1 MVDVN
6 KKIHIGIIPDGNR
19 RWCKENQHNINYLKE
34 VWVNEIFFKEL
45 ETIAEI
51 FKNKKTDSRYRIL
64 CQIKEISLYVLSL
77 DNIIKRGNNSVNI
90 QVNYNILRK
99 FYTEFKQNYDKLEK
113 IMVMF
118 KLNIIGE
125 KEYLPHDIQQIVKYF
140 ETVVNSGDF
149 IINIALAYS
158 PKKDIEKL
166 VMKEEKRMLN
176 NQSNID
182 LLFRSGREKRISGF
196 FPYHTFYSELY
207 FSDKLWPD
215 IRIADIIEALKKFNK
230 TDRRFGK

>member
-1 MVDVN
+1 MEQL
-6 KKIHIGIIPDGNR
+6 KKVHIGIIPDGNR
-19 RWCKENQHNINYLKE
+19 RWCKENLHKINYLKD
-34 VWVNEIFFKEL
+34 VWINNVFFKEL

-51 FKNKKTDSRYRIL
+51 FKNKETDSRYRIL

-99 FYTEFKQNYDKLEK
+99 FYTEFKINYTKLAK
-113 IMVMF
+113 FINMF
-118 KLNIIGE
+118 KINIIGE
-125 KEYLPHDIQQIVKYF
+125 MEYLPLDIQQIVQYF
-140 ETVVNSGDF
+140 ETLVGSGDF

-158 PKKDIEKL
+158 PKKDIEKI
-166 VMKEEKRMLN
+166 VMKEKKRMST
-176 NQSNID
+176 NQTNID

-215 IRIADIIEALKKFNK
+215 IRIADIIEALNKFNK

>member
-1 MVDVN
+1 MANV

-34 VWVNEIFFKEL
+34 VWVNEVFFKEL

-51 FKNKKTDSRYRIL
+51 FKNKETDTRYRIL

-90 QVNYNILRK
+90 RTNYSILRK

-113 IMVMF
+113 FMVMF

-125 KEYLPHDIQQIVKYF
+125 KEYLPHDIQQIIKYF
-140 ETVVNSGDF
+140 ETVVSSGDF
-149 IINIALAYS
+149 NINIALAYS

-176 NQSNID
+176 NQTNID

-215 IRIADIIEALKKFNK
+215 IRIADIIEALKTFNK